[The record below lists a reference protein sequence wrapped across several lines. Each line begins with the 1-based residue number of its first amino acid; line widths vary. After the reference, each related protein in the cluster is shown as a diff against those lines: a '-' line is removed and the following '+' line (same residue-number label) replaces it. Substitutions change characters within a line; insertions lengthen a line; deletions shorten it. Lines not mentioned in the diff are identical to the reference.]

1 MSRLQS
7 NLHSTRPALAIESIN
22 VAVLEVLEGS
32 IPGQLLELTEARTVL
47 GRHPNCQIVLDHE
60 AVSRHHAQILDSHGT
75 YYLEDLRSRNGTVLN
90 GDVIDGRRELED
102 RDEVKICDLLFRF
115 HVHHPEGS
123 SSTNYGQQSPPR
135 IVGGAPEIVSGDR
148 AMHDPFLDDPNEL
161 SSIVTSFNV
170 KSSSALRLGVKPE
183 IKLRAVLTI
192 TNALA
197 KNLTVESVLP
207 MILDEL
213 FKIFDQADTGFV
225 LLKDPLRNKL
235 MVKATKTRRSEL
247 AEGGAVRLST
257 TIIKQAVKTGQAI
270 LTDDAAG
277 DARFAASESLS
288 NLQIRSMMCVPLL
301 SKGEEVLGVIQLD
314 ANALASSFTQD
325 DLDLLVSVATQ
336 AALAIENARLHEE
349 VLRQRD
355 LERELEF
362 ATQVQLGFLPNERP
376 RIPHYEFFDYYEA
389 AQSVGGDYFDYV
401 KLPNNKIGMTVG
413 DVAGKGVPAALLM
426 ARLSSAARYQLL
438 TQPTAADALSHLN
451 TEIASSGLGYRFI
464 TFVLA
469 ILDYEANTITIA
481 NAGHLPP
488 LCRKSDGSISHL
500 GVNETGM
507 PLGIAK
513 EQHYEQLE
521 IALEPDDTILFYTDG
536 VTEAMNEKNDLYH
549 KDRLVKYM
557 TGADM
562 QLSALVRGLVIDIET
577 FCNGRAQ
584 RDDICVVGL
593 QRTSRETQA
602 PVQSNERR
610 VIQSNETPTTEM
622 AEVSIQSSAELVL
635 AEPEPKPKS
644 KPRKKR

>member
-1 MSRLQS
+1 M
-7 NLHSTRPALAIESIN
+7 
-22 VAVLEVLEGS
+22 AVLEVLEGS
-32 IPGQLLELTEARTVL
+32 IPGQILELTEDRTVL

-75 YYLEDLRSRNGTVLN
+75 YYLEDLRSRNGTLLN
-90 GDVIDGRRELED
+90 GELIEGRRELED

-115 HVHHPEGS
+115 HVHHSESNS
-123 SSTNYGQQSPPR
+123 SYGQPSSR
-135 IVGGAPEIVSGDR
+135 RVVGGPPEIIPAGRS
-148 AMHDPFLDDPNEL
+148 MPDPFLDDPNEL

-170 KSSSALRLGVKPE
+170 KSSSSLRLAVKPE

-207 MILDEL
+207 LILDEL
-213 FKIFDQADTGFV
+213 FKMFDQADTGFI

-235 MVKATKTRRSEL
+235 LVKATKTRRIEL

-257 TIIKQAVKTGQAI
+257 TIIKQAIKTGQAI
-270 LTDDAAG
+270 LTADAAG
-277 DARFAASESLS
+277 DNRFASSESLS
-288 NLQIRSMMCVPLL
+288 NLQIRSMMCVPLM
-301 SKGEEVLGVIQLD
+301 SKSEEVLGVIQLD
-314 ANALASSFTQD
+314 ANALASPFTQD
-325 DLDLLVSVATQ
+325 DLDLLVAVATQ

-401 KLPNNKIGMTVG
+401 KLPNHKIGMTVG

-438 TQPTAADALSHLN
+438 TQPTAADALSTLN

-469 ILDYEANTITIA
+469 ILDFEANTMTIA

-488 LCRKSDGSISHL
+488 MRRKLDGSISHL
-500 GVNETGM
+500 GIKETGM

-513 EQHYEQLE
+513 EQRYEQLE
-521 IALEPDDTILFYTDG
+521 ISLEPDDTILFYTDG
-536 VTEAMNEKNDLYH
+536 VTEAMNPNHDLYH

-557 TGADM
+557 SNADQ
-562 QLSALVRGLVIDIET
+562 QLAEMVRGLVIDVEK
-577 FCNGRAQ
+577 FCDGRAQ
-584 RDDICVVGL
+584 RDDICLVAV

-602 PVQSNERR
+602 PVQDDERR
-610 VIQSNETPTTEM
+610 VIQPNETPTAEM
-622 AEVSIQSSAELVL
+622 PELSIQSSAELVL
-635 AEPEPKPKS
+635 TEPEPEPKPKS

>member
-1 MSRLQS
+1 M
-7 NLHSTRPALAIESIN
+7 
-22 VAVLEVLEGS
+22 AVLEVLDGS
-32 IPGQLLELTEARTVL
+32 IPGQILELTEDRTVL

-75 YYLEDLRSRNGTVLN
+75 YYLEDLRSRNGTLLN
-90 GDVIDGRRELED
+90 GDPINGRRELED
-102 RDEVKICDLLFRF
+102 GDEVKICDLLFRF
-115 HVHHPEGS
+115 RLHHADGS
-123 SSTNYGQQSPPR
+123 SSVYGQPSPR
-135 IVGGAPEIVSGDR
+135 QIVSPHPAPEIIPPGRSM
-148 AMHDPFLDDPNEL
+148 ADPFLDDPNEL
-161 SSIVTSFNV
+161 SSIVTSFQV
-170 KSSSALRLGVKPE
+170 KSSSNLRLGVKPE

-207 MILDEL
+207 LILDEL

-235 MVKATKTRRSEL
+235 LVKATKTRRVDL
-247 AEGGAVRLST
+247 AEAGAVRLST

-270 LTDDAAG
+270 LTDNATG
-277 DARFAASESLS
+277 DARFASSDSLS
-288 NLQIRSMMCVPLL
+288 NLQLRSMMCVPLM
-301 SKGEEVLGVIQLD
+301 SKSEEVLGVIQLD
-314 ANALASSFTQD
+314 ANALASPFTQD

-336 AALAIENARLHEE
+336 SALAIENARLHEE

-355 LERELEF
+355 FERELEF

-438 TQPTAADALSHLN
+438 TQPTAADALSNLN

-469 ILDYEANTITIA
+469 VLDYENNTMTIA

-488 LCRKSDGSISHL
+488 LCRKADGSISQL
-500 GVNETGM
+500 GVKETGM

-513 EQHYEQLE
+513 EQRYEQLE
-521 IALEPDDTILFYTDG
+521 ISLDPDETILFYTDG
-536 VTEAMNEKNDLYH
+536 VTEAMNQNNDLYH
-549 KDRLVKYM
+549 RNRLVDYL
-557 TGADM
+557 TQADM
-562 QLSALVRGLVIDIET
+562 KLSSMVRGLVTNVET
-577 FCNGRAQ
+577 FCDGRAQ
-584 RDDICVVGL
+584 RDDICLVAV
-593 QRTSRETQA
+593 QRTSRESEA
-602 PVQSNERR
+602 PPVQNDERR
-610 VIQSNETPTTEM
+610 VIQSNESPTAEM
-622 AEVSIQSSAELVL
+622 PELSIQSSAELKL
-635 AEPEPKPKS
+635 EEPKPKS
-644 KPRKKR
+644 KPRKKRS